1 MAKARQGQSQE
12 LCWCC
17 GAEVVQKRV
26 KEAQHTEA
34 EINLARE
41 KYRVV
46 PHRGSTLYFVMAD
59 LPLIDP
65 MYQYS
70 LDYFI
75 QVFNHCIKSS
85 PKSMDLPT
93 RLRTL
98 LDFTTHFVYTTVSIR
113 PTKQCPPV
121 NTQSACLLL
130 PCCLLP
136 ASASHYSEGRS
147 FASSS
152 SAACG

>member
-1 MAKARQGQSQE
+1 MLFPITVKPFTPLAITGYNNV
-12 LCWCC
+12 
-17 GAEVVQKRV
+17 AEVVQKRV

-46 PHRGSTLYFVMAD
+46 PHRGSTLFFVMAD

-75 QVFNHCIKSS
+75 QIFNHCIKSS
-85 PKSMDLPT
+85 PKSIDLPT

-98 LDFTTHFVYTTVSIR
+98 LDFITEFVYTTVRLLLTTS
-113 PTKQCPPV
+113 
-121 NTQSACLLL
+121 SAC
-130 PCCLLP
+130 
-136 ASASHYSEGRS
+136 
-147 FASSS
+147 
-152 SAACG
+152 